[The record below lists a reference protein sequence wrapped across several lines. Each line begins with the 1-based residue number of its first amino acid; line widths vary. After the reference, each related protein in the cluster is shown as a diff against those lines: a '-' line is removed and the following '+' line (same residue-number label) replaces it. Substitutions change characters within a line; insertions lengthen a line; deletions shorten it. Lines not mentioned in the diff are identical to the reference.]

1 VITVPAGIVTEVR
14 TGVCAMLDLS
24 GDPLMPAL
32 LPGIAPAL
40 FPLFA
45 EVSEEGLLPELAW
58 LLSLE
63 GFVGLLQ
70 AT

>member
-1 VITVPAGIVTEVR
+1 
-14 TGVCAMLDLS
+14 MLDLS

-32 LPGIAPAL
+32 LPDIAPAL

-45 EVSEEGLLPELAW
+45 EVSGEALLPEFAW

-63 GFVGLLQ
+63 GWVGLLQ